1 MQIYEENL
9 IFFSQCMDWTLP
21 VLTLGGWRVIG
32 VAPWF
37 SLPALASAVRSRNV
51 NAASVVSTQ
60 PLTMVVKRVNVYYVL
75 TQ

>member
-1 MQIYEENL
+1 
-9 IFFSQCMDWTLP
+9 MDWTLP

-60 PLTMVVKRVNVYYVL
+60 P
-75 TQ
+75 